1 MRAGAFMLAAA
12 AAGAVLISASQASA
26 AASLTT
32 TAAKAL
38 SSHAQPVVC
47 HGVQCRHDSDRQRR
61 NFWPRHR
68 GHDGGR
74 WDNSRG
80 GGRWDDSRRSG
91 RWDDSRGGGRWDDS
105 RRGGRWDDSRGWRND
120 SRDGGG
126 FNQPRK
132 NPNRMDFYFSPDGW
146 VSNPG
151 SSQER

>member
-80 GGRWDDSRRSG
+80 GGRWDDSRR
-91 RWDDSRGGGRWDDS
+91 
-105 RRGGRWDDSRGWRND
+105 GGRWDDSRGRRND
-120 SRDGGG
+120 SRDDG
-126 FNQPRK
+126 FSQSRK

-146 VSNPG
+146 VSTPG
-151 SSQER
+151 ESQGR